1 MRSPLGQEGVSCAF
15 GESREVAGS
24 TMSPGFLV
32 GMWNSQWYRSEA
44 SRGREERSTMGGK
57 LSFRDVF

>member
-1 MRSPLGQEGVSCAF
+1 MGSTHSQPFLDMLVRGPGARLEAHWDREGVSCAF

-32 GMWNSQWYRSEA
+32 GMWNSQ
-44 SRGREERSTMGGK
+44 
-57 LSFRDVF
+57 